1 MSICFKIFISFD
13 RYNGQIGAF
22 EIYRL
27 NETEPSMSFLCKKY
41 YDTCFFQTKVSADQS
56 FTLKTFSR
64 PQGLQDVLTQYYC
77 L

>member
-41 YDTCFFQTKVSADQS
+41 YDTYIYDFFKLKVSGSVNSKDQ
-56 FTLKTFSR
+56 LKLAQIR
-64 PQGLQDVLTQYYC
+64 ALL
-77 L
+77 